1 MKVALLLTA
10 MLVLPIAAQA
20 QSQDQIQDF
29 GLAGPPVIETQT
41 LDAAQDFDAG
51 ILKDGALDTNLWQG
65 TSAARA
71 AQLLADAPLKDSDPI
86 IRNIVRTVILSGG
99 VPPQAKTGQD
109 AQAYESARLQ
119 AVLAIESGRSGDT
132 ATLDGFLARNPE
144 LARAPLAQVDLA
156 LSKGN
161 WQRACE
167 ISDTV
172 TTERAKPA
180 WARLRATCHAMR
192 GEMSAA
198 DVTRDFLRSSGYD
211 NPAYHAQMDAL
222 LAGRGPA
229 PETDQTDAL
238 VTFLSTRVSKER
250 AIVAAPPAP
259 GRDADITSL
268 FQDFDVID
276 LATLETR
283 LGNISFDAT
292 LPDLDLETALSTS
305 EPRATARLFVLGRA
319 GNAAAMDAFI
329 TRAIAAGVQEDTALN
344 RLAPLIQTLP
354 AKGRVNT
361 NLMRYT
367 RAAILTQDIE
377 SLQLIFAALPEGP
390 LQARVALIADA
401 LGGGFAGQGL
411 GRDIEGRLSAP
422 TLRAQAV
429 TDAQIALALGA
440 SLSDIAAEGL
450 EDAPLSKLTL
460 PQNQL
465 LMLDAAVRAN
475 SRAEISLRVATLLA
489 RPDLTVTDKARIISA
504 LTQAG
509 LPQFAG
515 QIAAHVFFEGLKPT
529 S

>member
-10 MLVLPIAAQA
+10 VLVLPIAAQA

-71 AQLLADAPLKDSDPI
+71 AQLLADAPLKDTDPI

-180 WARLRATCHAMR
+180 WARLRATCHALR

-238 VTFLSTRVSKER
+238 VTFLSGRVSKEK
-250 AIVAAPPAP
+250 IVAAPPAP
-259 GRDADITSL
+259 GRDADLMSL
-268 FQDFDVID
+268 FRNFDVID
-276 LATLETR
+276 LATLETT

-305 EPRATARLFVLGRA
+305 EPRATARLFILGRA

-367 RAAILTQDIE
+367 RAAILNRDIE
-377 SLQLIFAALPEGP
+377 SLQLIYAALPEGP

-489 RPDLTVTDKARIISA
+489 RPDLTVTDKARITSA